1 MSNTS
6 ITDQAIALAGI
17 AQAAMLVNQLARE
30 GSADSQA
37 MQCAV
42 HSILALDAPDSE
54 SIFISKKHLYLGLK
68 TVREAFERD
77 SASSAE
83 ILRYCASMLHLQK
96 NLVKNPTMLDTL
108 RKRIQQ
114 LQKQIDLH
122 GDQTSSQVFSS
133 IASIYSDT
141 LSTFQF
147 RVQVNGRPELLQ
159 QQNIAD
165 QIRTALLGG
174 VRAAILW
181 RQLGG
186 SRLDFIFR
194 RKAIYNATVA
204 LMEA

>member
-1 MSNTS
+1 M
-6 ITDQAIALAGI
+6 
-17 AQAAMLVNQLARE
+17 
-30 GSADSQA
+30 
-37 MQCAV
+37 
-42 HSILALDAPDSE
+42 
-54 SIFISKKHLYLGLK
+54 
-68 TVREAFERD
+68 
-77 SASSAE
+77 
-83 ILRYCASMLHLQK
+83 K
-96 NLVKNPTMLDTL
+96 NNEMLDTL

-114 LQKQIDLH
+114 IQKQIDLH
-122 GDQTSSQVFSS
+122 GNETASQVLSS
-133 IASIYSDT
+133 IAALYSDT

-159 QQNIAD
+159 QTGIAD

-204 LMEA
+204 LLDA

>member
-1 MSNTS
+1 MSNTPV
-6 ITDQAIALAGI
+6 TDQAIALAGI

-30 GSADSQA
+30 GNADQQA

-96 NLVKNPTMLDTL
+96 NLIKNPTMLDTL

-194 RKAIYNATVA
+194 RKAIYNTTVA

>member
-1 MSNTS
+1 M
-6 ITDQAIALAGI
+6 
-17 AQAAMLVNQLARE
+17 
-30 GSADSQA
+30 
-37 MQCAV
+37 
-42 HSILALDAPDSE
+42 
-54 SIFISKKHLYLGLK
+54 
-68 TVREAFERD
+68 
-77 SASSAE
+77 
-83 ILRYCASMLHLQK
+83 
-96 NLVKNPTMLDTL
+96 
-108 RKRIQQ
+108 
-114 LQKQIDLH
+114 
-122 GDQTSSQVFSS
+122 FSS

-141 LSTFQF
+141 LSTFPF

>member
-1 MSNTS
+1 MSNT
-6 ITDQAIALAGI
+6 QATNQALALAGI
-17 AQAAMLVNQLARE
+17 AQAAALVTQLARE
-30 GSADSQA
+30 GNADQQA
-37 MQCAV
+37 MQCTI

-54 SIFISKKHLYLGLK
+54 SIFINRKYLHLGLK
-68 TVREAFERD
+68 TVREVFERD
-77 SASSAE
+77 TTSSTE
-83 ILRYCASMLHLQK
+83 TLRYCASMLHLQK
-96 NLVKNPTMLDTL
+96 HLMKNNEMLDTL

-114 LQKQIDLH
+114 IQKQIDLH
-122 GDQTSSQVFSS
+122 GNETASQVLSS
-133 IASIYSDT
+133 IAALYSDT

-159 QQNIAD
+159 QTGIAD

-204 LMEA
+204 LLDA

>member
-1 MSNTS
+1 MSNTL
-6 ITDQAIALAGI
+6 ITNQALALAGI
-17 AQAAMLVNQLARE
+17 AQAAVLVNQLARN
-30 GSADSQA
+30 GSADQMA
-37 MQCAV
+37 MQCTI

-54 SIFISKKHLYLGLK
+54 SIFIDRQHLHIGLR

-77 SASSAE
+77 TASSAE

-96 NLVKNPTMLDTL
+96 QLVRNNDMLNTL

-114 LQKQIDLH
+114 IQKQIDLH
-122 GDQTSSQVFSS
+122 GNETASQVLSS
-133 IASIYSDT
+133 IAGLYSET

-147 RVQVNGRPELLQ
+147 RVQVNGQPELLQ

-165 QIRTALLGG
+165 QIRAALLGG

-204 LMEA
+204 LLEA

>member
-1 MSNTS
+1 MSNTPV
-6 ITDQAIALAGI
+6 TDQAIALAGI

-30 GSADSQA
+30 GNADQQA
-37 MQCAV
+37 MQCTI

-54 SIFISKKHLYLGLK
+54 SIFINRKHLHLGLK

-77 SASSAE
+77 PAPSAE
-83 ILRYCASMLHLQK
+83 TLRYCASMLHLQK
-96 NLVKNPTMLDTL
+96 QLVKNPSMLDAL

-122 GDQTSSQVFSS
+122 GEHTSSQVFSS

-165 QIRTALLGG
+165 QIRTALFGG

>member
-1 MSNTS
+1 MSNTP
-6 ITDQAIALAGI
+6 ITDQALALAGL
-17 AQAAMLVNQLARE
+17 AQAAVLVNQLARD
-30 GSADSQA
+30 GVSDQQA
-37 MQCAV
+37 MHCTI
-42 HSILALDAPDSE
+42 HSILTLDSPDSE
-54 SIFISKKHLYLGLK
+54 SIFIDRQHLHLGLN
-68 TVREAFERD
+68 TVRNAFERD
-77 SASSAE
+77 TASSAE

-96 NLVKNPTMLDTL
+96 HLVRNRAMLETL

-114 LQKQIDLH
+114 IQKQIELH
-122 GDQTSSQVFSS
+122 GNETAHQVISS
-133 IASIYSDT
+133 IAGLYSET

-147 RVQVNGRPELLQ
+147 RVQVNGRQELLQ

-204 LMEA
+204 LLEA

>member
-37 MQCAV
+37 MQCTV

-96 NLVKNPTMLDTL
+96 NLVRNPTMLDTL

-133 IASIYSDT
+133 VASIYSDT

>member
-96 NLVKNPTMLDTL
+96 NLIKNPTMLDTL

-194 RKAIYNATVA
+194 RKAIYNTTVA

>member
-1 MSNTS
+1 MSNTLV
-6 ITDQAIALAGI
+6 TDQALALAGI
-17 AQAAMLVNQLARE
+17 AQAAVLVNQLARE
-30 GSADSQA
+30 GNADQQA
-37 MQCAV
+37 MQCAI

-54 SIFISKKHLYLGLK
+54 SIFINRKYLHLGLK

-77 SASSAE
+77 TASSAE
-83 ILRYCASMLHLQK
+83 TLRYCASMLHLQK
-96 NLVKNPTMLDTL
+96 HLMKNNEMLDTL

-114 LQKQIDLH
+114 IQKQIDLH
-122 GDQTSSQVFSS
+122 GNETASQVLSS
-133 IASIYSDT
+133 IAALYSDT

-159 QQNIAD
+159 QTGIAD

-204 LMEA
+204 LLDA

>member
-194 RKAIYNATVA
+194 RKAIYNTTVA